1 MALSLVQ
8 RFYLLDT
15 DTCPVGLIQR
25 QDDEGY
31 FCTPVGAHILVWTGV
46 GGIHYCTID
55 GFGET
60 VFAVNPERFENH
72 VYLVAESFEKFL
84 GLILSTSSEAA
95 IEQIVDWDRST
106 FDEYLQKDADYFAS
120 EEVKKALMA
129 IASLGIEPVE
139 DPFGY
144 VKKIQENFD
153 YAKIRY
159 TDEYYDVT
167 GIEKPKA

>member
-15 DTCPVGLIQR
+15 DISPVGLIQR
-25 QDDEGY
+25 RDDEGY

-46 GGIHYCTID
+46 DGIHYCTID

-60 VFAVNPERFENH
+60 VFAVNPERLDNH
-72 VYLVAESFEKFL
+72 VYPVAESFEKFL
-84 GLILSTSSEAA
+84 GLILSTASEAA
-95 IEQIVDWDRST
+95 IEQIVIWDRPR
-106 FDEYLQKDADYFAS
+106 FEKYIQQDADYFAS
-120 EEVKKALMA
+120 EEVQKSLAA
-129 IASLGIEPVE
+129 IASLGVEPVE

-144 VKKIQENFD
+144 VKGIQENFD
-153 YAKIRY
+153 YSKIRY

-167 GIEKPKA
+167 GIEKPED